1 MFHARGLNAIEPRE
15 MKSEGL
21 EKSTRSVSCISADKE
36 EKRKK
41 GKEDNVL
48 VLVREV
54 DASKSPGSTSTHA
67 FGTRRTFCW
76 PVLDVNLRV
85 K

>member
-41 GKEDNVL
+41 EKEDNAL

-54 DASKSPGSTSTHA
+54 DASKSPGSTPC
-67 FGTRRTFCW
+67 TRLVRDARFCW
-76 PVLDVNLRV
+76 PVLDVNLRI